1 MAQTAVDTVSPQ
13 TGGKNGAGKG
23 SAGSSGKVALNLPTT
38 IGAGTAGDPYLIGA
52 GNGGYRALHYDLDLD
67 YRVATNQL
75 RATATITLVAT
86 MRLDR
91 FSLDFDGLSVDRV
104 TVNGARPRKFVH
116 TGRKLVVT
124 PLTTM
129 EAGERFEIAVRY
141 RGAPH
146 PLRSIWGE
154 VGWEELLDGV
164 LVAGQPCGAASWFP
178 CNDHPSN
185 KATYRIAV
193 SCEAPYTVVSN
204 GTLTAKS
211 TRSGHTRWT
220 FEVVE
225 PMATYLASVMI
236 GRYRSSVL
244 PPVAAGGP
252 APVPIMLH
260 FPSNLAHNVG
270 VDFGR
275 LGEMVSVFSTT
286 FGPYPFPGYS
296 VVVTD
301 DVLEIPLEAHGLAV
315 FGRNHVDGNHGSDRL
330 IAHELAHQWFGNS
343 LTAAAW
349 RDIWLQEGFACY
361 AEWIWGEHAGGR
373 TAEQSAVFHRGRLE
387 AQPQDLLVGDPGP
400 HNMFD
405 DRVYKRGALAL
416 HAVRRSLGD
425 AVFFDTLRAWTRANR
440 HGLVSTD
447 AFVEFVSI
455 HTGSEEI
462 RRIIDRWI
470 YRTALPKL

>member
-13 TGGKNGAGKG
+13 TGGKTGAEKGSAGKG
-23 SAGSSGKVALNLPTT
+23 SAGSPGKVALNLPTT
-38 IGAGTAGDPYLIGA
+38 IGSGTAGDPYLIGA

-104 TVNGARPRKFVH
+104 TVNGARPRKSVH

-193 SCEAPYTVVSN
+193 SLRGAVHRGLERHAH
-204 GTLTAKS
+204 
-211 TRSGHTRWT
+211 R
-220 FEVVE
+220 EVDPLRPHQVD
-225 PMATYLASVMI
+225 LR
-236 GRYRSSVL
+236 GRRADGDL
-244 PPVAAGGP
+244 PRLGDDR
-252 APVPIMLH
+252 PVP
-260 FPSNLAHNVG
+260 FE
-270 VDFGR
+270 R
-275 LGEMVSVFSTT
+275 
-286 FGPYPFPGYS
+286 
-296 VVVTD
+296 
-301 DVLEIPLEAHGLAV
+301 
-315 FGRNHVDGNHGSDRL
+315 
-330 IAHELAHQWFGNS
+330 
-343 LTAAAW
+343 AAA
-349 RDIWLQEGFACY
+349 RC
-361 AEWIWGEHAGGR
+361 GGR
-373 TAEQSAVFHRGRLE
+373 
-387 AQPQDLLVGDPGP
+387 PGP
-400 HNMFD
+400 
-405 DRVYKRGALAL
+405 GAD
-416 HAVRRSLGD
+416 HA
-425 AVFFDTLRAWTRANR
+425 
-440 HGLVSTD
+440 
-447 AFVEFVSI
+447 
-455 HTGSEEI
+455 
-462 RRIIDRWI
+462 
-470 YRTALPKL
+470 ALPVQPRAQRRRRLRQARRDGLGVQHDLRPVPVPRVLGRRDG